1 MSLEKFSDYLLLE
14 KKYSVHTATA
24 YIKDL
29 ESFQRFLDNDYNEE
43 SIGVVRYNIIRQWII
58 GLVNSGITN
67 RSINRKV

>member
-29 ESFQRFLDNDYNEE
+29 ESFQRFLDKIINEDP
-43 SIGVVRYNIIRQWII
+43 
-58 GLVNSGITN
+58 
-67 RSINRKV
+67 